1 MIQPLA
7 KAAMVIAIAAGGAAV
22 GAPSALAAPQSE
34 ITVHTAASPASAQVT
49 AQTDSEDSATFAA
62 ATCVYH
68 VRYNWTP
75 VQENPDTD
83 SVVRKYKFAGAQ
95 VTSPCQAVYD
105 TESGTWFTAVYCGC
119 ASDGIGW
126 IRSYWLY

>member
-1 MIQPLA
+1 MIRLLA
-7 KAAMVIAIAAGGAAV
+7 KTAMVVAVAAGSAAA
-22 GAPSALAAPQSE
+22 GAPSAFAAAATPTSE
-34 ITVHTAASPASAQVT
+34 ITVHTASTRVT
-49 AQTDSEDSATFAA
+49 AQADSADSARSVT

-83 SVVRKYKFAGAQ
+83 SVVRKYKFAGAR
-95 VTSPCQAVYD
+95 VTSPCWAVYD
-105 TESGTWFTAVYCGC
+105 TEGGTWFTAVYCGC